1 MEKDMEHET
10 VKKELSKLM
19 EMTIRME
26 DELNSLGLKNI
37 N

>member
-1 MEKDMEHET
+1 MEHET